1 MKHFDIELSTE
12 LKNVIYDRRIKLLFT
27 MYIISFVLF
36 SLVIIKN
43 IYYSNYTLL
52 AVSIV
57 VLFSIFLSYI
67 FLFKNKRYNH
77 ASYTILFI
85 IACAIITTT
94 TYNKFD
100 NYSAIFIIPFPL
112 STFFLFSWKKGFFIN
127 IIFFIFLIITIII
140 GKNYFDNGIFI
151 NNPISISNFVIILF
165 VIFIFTYFFELTRV
179 EAYKLLLES
188 NLKKDLL
195 YRELQHRV
203 KNNLNI
209 VSSMLAMQALNEDQ
223 NVKNIIE
230 VSKNRIDSIAMIH
243 TMLNVSNDI
252 EKVDVK
258 AFLEKLSNNLT
269 TNCGKEV
276 TIKLNIKKQELPLN
290 EIIPIG
296 LIINELLTNSFK
308 YAFEKIKNAK
318 IVIVLKDFKG
328 KSILTYHDNGSGL
341 KNSNITNMGLKLV
354 KLNVKQLKGTIK
366 VNHKNGLGYKI
377 VYKRDTHV

>member
-1 MKHFDIELSTE
+1 
-12 LKNVIYDRRIKLLFT
+12 
-27 MYIISFVLF
+27 
-36 SLVIIKN
+36 
-43 IYYSNYTLL
+43 
-52 AVSIV
+52 
-57 VLFSIFLSYI
+57 
-67 FLFKNKRYNH
+67 
-77 ASYTILFI
+77 LFI